1 MIAVGDIRLQTH
13 EPWGHTPGSTSY
25 SMQVVEN
32 GKSYDVAIVKM
43 GAINPGM
50 TLLLDSTY
58 PGIDGGFAKIF
69 ANQKVMKAE
78 IWV

>member
-1 MIAVGDIRLQTH
+1 
-13 EPWGHTPGSTSY
+13 
-25 SMQVVEN
+25 MQVVEN

-58 PGIDGGFAKIF
+58 PGIDGGFANIF
-69 ANQKVMKAE
+69 ANQK
-78 IWV
+78 